1 MRVVGGPPPVTTNA
15 RTKQGHSEV
24 EPWVEMSSVC
34 RIEETSVQI
43 PVPPTPCRETG
54 VCICP
59 SAEWVPSDHFPGR
72 RWELRPGISAKG
84 VFGPGVQWAAA
95 PHQQRSGA
103 AHGLSGGA
111 P

>member
-1 MRVVGGPPPVTTNA
+1 MGLVGGPPTITTHA

-43 PVPPTPCRETG
+43 PVPPTLCRATWRVHLPIFRMG
-54 VCICP
+54 I
-59 SAEWVPSDHFPGR
+59 PSDHFPGR
-72 RWELRPGISAKG
+72 RWELRAGISAKG

-95 PHQQRSGA
+95 PHQQCSGA
-103 AHGLSGGA
+103 A